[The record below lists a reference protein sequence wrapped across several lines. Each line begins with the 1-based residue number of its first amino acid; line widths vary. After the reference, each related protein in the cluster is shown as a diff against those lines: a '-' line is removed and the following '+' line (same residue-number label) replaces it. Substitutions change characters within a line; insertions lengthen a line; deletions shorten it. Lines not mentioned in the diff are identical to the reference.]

1 MSKVNRKILITLIL
15 VYVFSFL
22 ILLGWSF
29 FMVPPIRIGSLKT
42 GWIIGNTLVLF
53 ARSLLPLH
61 LSALL
66 FGFSLFF
73 PSRILREGR
82 KAFFAQLKFFGI
94 TFLVLLFSYAVL
106 LEAGLPWGL
115 RTREEAV
122 SKITQADELRRK
134 AEDAAARGQ
143 PKEARRYLQ
152 YALTIFPFDE
162 ELRHEL
168 DAAGRA
174 VTADPRTGRGQ
185 SGQNGQGA
193 LSAENSLLNMSFEDF
208 LERARNAFDREDYIS
223 AEYYANF
230 ALRMNQ
236 NHPIPKRIIAE
247 ARTKMAQS
255 IPSPDVRENMEF
267 FRRKQAGADMLA
279 SGEVIEAYRYL
290 RNLQEER
297 PDDPDIR
304 HYLRLA
310 YTKLQENSFLLSEI
324 PLTAMIPGAPSSGE
338 EGEGVVFVNKSDDT
352 GREFLYIRKLVK
364 TDNAYYALD
373 IECFAME
380 PGGNILYHFGA
391 PYGKFVQ
398 DIILLYCVDDEGG
411 EYRPEYYKGGSPN
424 PLSFQL
430 PTVANPEE
438 LLRITRRDS
447 GYTRVS
453 LWNLAQT
460 AGTASFIGIAPHPLY
475 MAFFSRIFLPFSF
488 FVLSFPAAA
497 FGLHYRSRYAATPP
511 LPYFFFLPFLPFIMI
526 LLFHIYEYGLYALQG
541 CLLAFLGFSVSLVVF
556 CGIQGLLLFFA
567 LLVFARQFR
576 Q

>member
-73 PSRILREGR
+73 PSRILQEGR

-162 ELRHEL
+162 DLRHEL
-168 DAAGRA
+168 DAASRA
-174 VTADPRTGRGQ
+174 VTASPRADRGQ
-185 SGQNGQGA
+185 SA
-193 LSAENSLLNMSFEDF
+193 LPAESGLLNMSFEDF

-223 AEYYANF
+223 TEYYANF

-236 NHPIPKRIIAE
+236 NNPAPKRIIAE
-247 ARTKMAQS
+247 ARAKMAQS

-267 FRRKQAGADMLA
+267 FRRKQLGADMLA

-324 PLTAMIPGAPSSGE
+324 PLTAMLPGAPSS
-338 EGEGVVFVNKSDDT
+338 GEGVVFVNKSADT
-352 GREFLYIRKLVK
+352 GREFLYIRKLVQ
-364 TDNAYYALD
+364 TDSAYYALD

-380 PGGNILYHFGA
+380 PGGDILYHFGA

-398 DIILLYCVDDEGG
+398 DIILMYCVDDEGG
-411 EYRPEYYKGGSPN
+411 EYRPEYYKGRNPN
-424 PLSFQL
+424 PLSFQI
-430 PTVANPEE
+430 PTEADPED
-438 LLRITRRDS
+438 LLRISRRDS
-447 GYTRVS
+447 AYTRVS
-453 LWNLAQT
+453 LWNLAQS
-460 AGTASFIGIAPHPLY
+460 AGAASFIGIDPRPLY
-475 MAFFSRIFLPFSF
+475 MAFFSRIFLSFSF

-541 CLLAFLGFSVSLVVF
+541 CLLAFLGFNVSLVVF